1 MTFIIDLVQLKN
13 PLVIVDSMEN
23 VKTVEVGCLT
33 YDESETVDSIVFKGL
48 GFAKGPGE
56 NTGVPFIKDLP
67 EQETDPIPQDN
78 FQEEENKEPSVESS
92 LSCKGGTLT
101 GGEEEK
107 TLSELESLPPKFP
120 IHQENVSTTEQTK
133 RDLFDQN
140 KTGKPIRMDENV
152 RM

>member
-1 MTFIIDLVQLKN
+1 MMKVRLWTVLFSRDWDLL
-13 PLVIVDSMEN
+13 
-23 VKTVEVGCLT
+23 
-33 YDESETVDSIVFKGL
+33 
-48 GFAKGPGE
+48 KGPGE

-101 GGEEEK
+101 GREEEK
-107 TLSELESLPPKFP
+107 TLSELESLPHKFP

-140 KTGKPIRMDENV
+140 KTRETHKDG
-152 RM
+152 